1 MRNILSAVTS
11 AHLLG
16 ASATQIDAIRT
27 AAGLTEAQFNGLCLP
42 VLHAYASRVQ
52 NLPFSP
58 TVFARPQGAW
68 DCGLVCATVAYQY
81 AGTVIFFP
89 DMGAEERRLIERQ
102 CRYMCFVATL
112 AACLSLT
119 TGATRIVDGE
129 TEYHPLLSNHLLR
142 DWLIEHPAATFSWR
156 TNTAQ
161 LNSQVCAAITS
172 RFVPVGL
179 MQNFDL
185 RAALMIYD
193 PIALSS
199 KLVGVE
205 STLARVVRQSV
216 QKVLEH
222 YTEQEARVYKDG
234 GTVAPAA
241 QIDVATVTSQMAA
254 SANRTLPSN
263 PLATAPVA
271 SPEVVNASVLTPA
284 SQPVPSTGY
293 PPASAAVGE
302 ENRSV
307 PTSTPAAPSTVRPP
321 APEAIPAS
329 DQLRGKDQVL
339 VEWFAALKLHARYPD
354 LAKHLSETDEG
365 VLVPI
370 NMLGLFGVS
379 GPTIRK
385 KMEQAGFVVRRSDDA
400 RSVIL
405 IPSLRSQFFAGEAPA
420 AE

>member
-1 MRNILSAVTS
+1 
-11 AHLLG
+11 
-16 ASATQIDAIRT
+16 
-27 AAGLTEAQFNGLCLP
+27 
-42 VLHAYASRVQ
+42 
-52 NLPFSP
+52 
-58 TVFARPQGAW
+58 
-68 DCGLVCATVAYQY
+68 
-81 AGTVIFFP
+81 
-89 DMGAEERRLIERQ
+89 
-102 CRYMCFVATL
+102 
-112 AACLSLT
+112 
-119 TGATRIVDGE
+119 
-129 TEYHPLLSNHLLR
+129 
-142 DWLIEHPAATFSWR
+142 
-156 TNTAQ
+156 
-161 LNSQVCAAITS
+161 
-172 RFVPVGL
+172 
-179 MQNFDL
+179 
-185 RAALMIYD
+185 MIYD